1 MGLLGDIL
9 QMPGKIIGDIE
20 DAIDDAINDDW

>member
-9 QMPGKIIGDIE
+9 QIPGKIIGDIE
-20 DAIDDAINDDW
+20 DVIDDAINDDW